1 MSSENASYRQL
12 LSDDHVRL
20 MLGAACMSRLAS
32 RMFTL
37 VIILYALSRYRSAE
51 AAGWISFAAVAPGL
65 LISPISGAF
74 LDRIGAHRAIVVDM
88 VVSALLVVILV
99 LVDKLE
105 LANQA
110 PLFLLVAIYSLTN
123 PLGVAG
129 IRTLLPRLVP
139 RGDLERINAVDTA
152 VYAAVDVLG
161 PALGGVLF
169 SFLGGTITFSIIAIF
184 YGVAAVCIY
193 RVHVPW
199 ANTSHTGSIW
209 RQAYEGIRAV
219 VSQPTLRG
227 LAISYSLYQISWG
240 ALSIVVPVVV
250 GMHFGDGASDTIT
263 GLLWAVVGAAG
274 GIGALVIGRFRMR
287 GRERIVMATG
297 MAATALATWPV
308 AAYFGP
314 VGVVL
319 GLVIAG
325 IAVGPIDVGLLTLRQ
340 RRTEPSKLG
349 RVLSV
354 SFSLNMSGFPIG
366 AAVAGLLVS
375 GSPST
380 TLMFAAL
387 TAALASMLV
396 FSIPARE

>member
-250 GMHFGDGASDTIT
+250 GMHFGEGASDTIT

-325 IAVGPIDVGLLTLRQ
+325 VAVGPIDVGLLTLRQ

-349 RVLSV
+349 RTLSV

-375 GSPST
+375 TSPST

-396 FSIPARE
+396 FSIPAKE

>member
-139 RGDLERINAVDTA
+139 RGDLERKRCRHGR
-152 VYAAVDVLG
+152 L
-161 PALGGVLF
+161 
-169 SFLGGTITFSIIAIF
+169 
-184 YGVAAVCIY
+184 CCC
-193 RVHVPW
+193 R
-199 ANTSHTGSIW
+199 
-209 RQAYEGIRAV
+209 RIRTRA
-219 VSQPTLRG
+219 R
-227 LAISYSLYQISWG
+227 W
-240 ALSIVVPVVV
+240 SIVSRCP
-250 GMHFGDGASDTIT
+250 
-263 GLLWAVVGAAG
+263 
-274 GIGALVIGRFRMR
+274 
-287 GRERIVMATG
+287 
-297 MAATALATWPV
+297 
-308 AAYFGP
+308 
-314 VGVVL
+314 
-319 GLVIAG
+319 
-325 IAVGPIDVGLLTLRQ
+325 
-340 RRTEPSKLG
+340 
-349 RVLSV
+349 
-354 SFSLNMSGFPIG
+354 
-366 AAVAGLLVS
+366 
-375 GSPST
+375 
-380 TLMFAAL
+380 
-387 TAALASMLV
+387 
-396 FSIPARE
+396 